1 MQHKFK
7 SKCTALNSPSPNN
20 NRFMLPVLLMQ
31 LHYTLLERTVVEVL
45 PLFAK

>member
-7 SKCTALNSPSPNN
+7 SKCTALNSPPNN
-20 NRFMLPVLLMQ
+20 LPVRLMQ